1 MRRVAGIVVSALC
14 GAFFGLFGTAA
25 FAAQFEEGK
34 HYLKLPIAVE
44 TDDPS
49 KIEVVEV
56 FSYACIH
63 CYRLEPTLETWK
75 QTLPADVDFR
85 RLPLV
90 SSRLEDLAK
99 AFYAAESLGVQK
111 QLHMAIFEAIHEH
124 GIDMTRRDYLRRW
137 FEREAQVGED
147 AFNEAFDSFGV
158 QGRVRQA
165 DAQAR
170 SYRISATPTIV
181 VNGRYVA
188 EVSMAGSNEAMFL
201 VVNHL
206 IGLERERMSA
216 QTTD

>member
-1 MRRVAGIVVSALC
+1 MRRIASTVVAALC
-14 GAFFGLFGTAA
+14 VAFFGAGA
-25 FAAQFEEGK
+25 FAQQFEAGK
-34 HYLKLPIAVE
+34 HYLELPIPVE
-44 TDDPS
+44 TSDPA

-63 CYRLEPTLETWK
+63 CYRLEPTLAVWK
-75 QTLPADVDFR
+75 QTLPADVEFR

-90 SSRLEDLAK
+90 SSRLEALAK
-99 AFYAAESLGVQK
+99 GFYAAESLGVQD

-137 FEREAQVGED
+137 FEREAQVDEET
-147 AFNEAFDSFGV
+147 FNEAFDSFGV

-170 SYRISATPTIV
+170 AYRITATPTLV

-206 IGLERERMSA
+206 IGLERERA
-216 QTTD
+216 AAEVAD